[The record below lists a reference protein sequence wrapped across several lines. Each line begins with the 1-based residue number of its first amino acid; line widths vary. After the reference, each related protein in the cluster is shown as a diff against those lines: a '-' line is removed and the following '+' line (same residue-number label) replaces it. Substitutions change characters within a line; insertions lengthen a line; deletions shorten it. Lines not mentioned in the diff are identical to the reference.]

1 MVLQDD
7 IRRIA
12 ADNNIRWD
20 KLCNAKVLVTG
31 ATGLI
36 GSLCIKAML
45 AHDVPVQIFA
55 LVRDQKK
62 AEEIFG
68 NSVNYVLGDV
78 RNPIEI
84 DISPDF
90 IIHCAS
96 NTKSKLMVDAPVDT
110 LDISLSGT
118 MNILKFAQKS
128 GVNSVVYLSSMEA
141 YGVTDENQNPVTEDK
156 LGYVDLSSAR
166 SSYPEGKRAS
176 ECLCT
181 ALYHQYGLPVKIARL
196 ALTMGAGIPLSDN
209 RVSMQF
215 ARSVVNGEDI
225 VLHTQGRS
233 ISNFCYTSDSI
244 RGILTVLLN
253 GIDGE
258 FYNVCND
265 SETRSIREVAELVAK
280 KIAEGKI
287 NVIYDI
293 PEGNRFGYAP
303 DVTLRLSSKKLY
315 GLGWAPEVDLESAYH
330 RLVRY
335 MKGE

>member
-96 NTKSKLMVDAPVDT
+96 NTKSKL
-110 LDISLSGT
+110 
-118 MNILKFAQKS
+118 NK
-128 GVNSVVYLSSMEA
+128 
-141 YGVTDENQNPVTEDK
+141 
-156 LGYVDLSSAR
+156 
-166 SSYPEGKRAS
+166 
-176 ECLCT
+176 
-181 ALYHQYGLPVKIARL
+181 
-196 ALTMGAGIPLSDN
+196 
-209 RVSMQF
+209 
-215 ARSVVNGEDI
+215 
-225 VLHTQGRS
+225 
-233 ISNFCYTSDSI
+233 
-244 RGILTVLLN
+244 
-253 GIDGE
+253 
-258 FYNVCND
+258 
-265 SETRSIREVAELVAK
+265 
-280 KIAEGKI
+280 
-287 NVIYDI
+287 
-293 PEGNRFGYAP
+293 
-303 DVTLRLSSKKLY
+303 
-315 GLGWAPEVDLESAYH
+315 
-330 RLVRY
+330 
-335 MKGE
+335 